1 MARKR
6 SSRRNEDIV
15 LLMEGDISDV
25 DLSCEESEEE
35 NDILLRPKGV
45 ILDTFEDPE
54 PHSTSKIGLKIEVV
68 GVDSDSDTEDD
79 TPLSNR
85 LRARSLRWKS
95 RDIKIS
101 DINCN
106 VKFARPVPDIPPL
119 RYFKQFFTTEMM
131 HQLATQT
138 NLYSLQKSGKSISI
152 TDKEM
157 EQFFGIHILSGVIKV
172 PAFSRYWRDS
182 TRFSIIADAMSQNR
196 FSEIRQYLHVNDNSK
211 VKPRDHQNYDKL
223 YKIRPFIDALRKN
236 LAKLKSEEYNSVD
249 EVIIPFKGHSSSL
262 DQYIRNRAHKHQ
274 KGQKCR
280 YNCPCVGFKMFAR
293 CGKSG
298 ILYDFELY
306 LGRDVLPSTSG
317 LGLNGDIVLRLCENL
332 PTTAN
337 YKVLMDS
344 KFNSHSLIVALKER
358 GLLSLGMVRASR
370 LPGCLLKS
378 DAELKKKGKGAYEY
392 RTEQSTNVIALKWW
406 ATHRPVYLASS
417 YSSVH
422 PLESVTSWSSSRQ
435 KYKDFPVPHILFE
448 YNESM
453 GGVHLH
459 NMLVE
464 LYRIDIRAKRYY
476 LRVIFSLIDSCVVNS
491 WLLYQRHC
499 DTGSKKCKSLL
510 DFRSEIA
517 YGLLHSR

>member
-35 NDILLRPKGV
+35 NIQFRPKGMIV
-45 ILDTFEDPE
+45 DTFEDPE
-54 PHSTSKIGLKIEVV
+54 SHSKPKIGLKIEVV

-101 DINCN
+101 DTNCN
-106 VKFARPVPDIPPL
+106 IRFARPVPDIPPL

-131 HQLATQT
+131 HQLANQT
-138 NLYSLQKSGKSISI
+138 NLYSLQKSGRSINT
-152 TDKEM
+152 TDKEV
-157 EQFFGIHILSGVIKV
+157 EQFFGIHILSGVMKV
-172 PAFSRYWRDS
+172 PAWSRYWRDS
-182 TRFSIIADAMSQNR
+182 TRFSIIADAMSQSR
-196 FSEIRQYLHVNDNSK
+196 FSEIREYLHFNDNSRGK
-211 VKPRDHQNYDKL
+211 ARDHQNYDKL

-249 EVIIPFKGHSSSL
+249 EMIIPFKGHSSSL

-274 KGQKCR
+274 KSQKCR
-280 YNCPCVGFKMFAR
+280 YNCPCMGLKMFAR

-306 LGRDVLPSTSG
+306 LGRDVPPSTSG
-317 LGLNGDIVLRLCENL
+317 LGLNGDIVLRLCEHL
-332 PTTAN
+332 PGSAN
-337 YKVLMDS
+337 YKVLTDS

-358 GLLSLGMVRASR
+358 GLLSLGTVRASR
-370 LPGCLLKS
+370 LPGCQLKS
-378 DAELKKKGKGAYEY
+378 DAELKKRGKGTYEY

-406 ATHRPVYLASS
+406 GTNRPVYLASS

-422 PLESVTSWSSSRQ
+422 PLESVTSWSSSRK
-435 KYKDFPVPHILFE
+435 KYQDFPVPHILFE
-448 YNESM
+448 YNESV
-453 GGVHLH
+453 GGVDLH
-459 NMLVE
+459 NMLTE

-491 WLLYQRHC
+491 WLLYQRHS
-499 DTGSKKCKSLL
+499 DRSITKCKSLL